1 MDGKKSSKIAKRVT
15 MPSGSKP
22 GERRG
27 GRGRGTQNK
36 KTLLKNAAINAAAKS
51 NLSPL
56 ELLLTLMRQ
65 RDLPLQLRVTVAQ
78 QALPFA
84 HCKPKAQIRIKRG
97 YKQYPT
103 DVNEKIGPRV
113 KVAKVNADD
122 PNNVDAHVMP
132 LDFLLGVMRDA
143 QTPPSIS
150 LRAAIIVAPFV
161 HSKGEPYQLDNASGE
176 IIVVED
182 PYGFDADIGDR
193 LKSMHQ
199 DEEQLRSLGHSIPR
213 PSMDRQNLDSYL
225 AAWEKLRQTK
235 EYLAL
240 EKNIAEQ
247 KAALKCPPTYREL
260 DSRQDRARLKELE
273 GDSKIRSITPAEE
286 IEQRYLESRLEV
298 YSLTK
303 EATDCR
309 RMNVLRATGKEF
321 LRLEEK
327 LELEKLETLY
337 PGVPLDPLI
346 DEGAVLARRAIN
358 QLLLHRERE

>member
-1 MDGKKSSKIAKRVT
+1 

-84 HCKPKAQIRIKRG
+84 HCKPKAQIRVKRG

-103 DVNEKIGPRV
+103 GVNEKIGPRV

-122 PNNVDAHVMP
+122 PNDVDAHVMP
-132 LDFLLGVMRDA
+132 LDFLLGVMRDP
-143 QTPPSIS
+143 QTPPSLT

-161 HSKGEPYQLDNASGE
+161 HSKGEPNQLDNASGE
-176 IIVVED
+176 TIVVED
-182 PYGFDADIGDR
+182 PYGFDANIGDR
-193 LKSMHQ
+193 LESMHQ
-199 DEEQLRSLGHSIPR
+199 DEEQLRALISSVPFPRVGHR
-213 PSMDRQNLDSYL
+213 QEKDREDLSRYF
-225 AAWEKLRQTK
+225 AACEDVRQTK
-235 EYLAL
+235 EYVAL
-240 EKNIAEQ
+240 EKSIAEQ
-247 KAALKCPPTYREL
+247 QAALKCPSTYREL

-273 GDSKIRSITPAEE
+273 GDSKIRSVTAAEE
-286 IEQRYLESRLEV
+286 IERKYLESRLEV

-303 EATDCR
+303 EADDCR
-309 RMNVLRATGKEF
+309 RMNLLMAMGGEF
-321 LRLEEK
+321 LTPEDK
-327 LELEKLETLY
+327 LELEKLEALY
-337 PGVPLDPLI
+337 PGVPLDPSQI
-346 DEGAVLARRAIN
+346 DNGAVLRKRAIH
-358 QLLLHRERE
+358 QLLLHRE

>member
-1 MDGKKSSKIAKRVT
+1 
-15 MPSGSKP
+15 
-22 GERRG
+22 
-27 GRGRGTQNK
+27 
-36 KTLLKNAAINAAAKS
+36 
-51 NLSPL
+51 
-56 ELLLTLMRQ
+56 
-65 RDLPLQLRVTVAQ
+65 
-78 QALPFA
+78 
-84 HCKPKAQIRIKRG
+84 
-97 YKQYPT
+97 
-103 DVNEKIGPRV
+103 
-113 KVAKVNADD
+113 
-122 PNNVDAHVMP
+122 
-132 LDFLLGVMRDA
+132 MRDP

-161 HSKGEPYQLDNASGE
+161 HSKGEPNKLDNASGE

-199 DEEQLRSLGHSIPR
+199 DEEQLRSLIRSVPFPHVGNR
-213 PSMDRQNLDSYL
+213 TEKDREALSRYRATCEDV
-225 AAWEKLRQTK
+225 KQTK

-240 EKNIAEQ
+240 EKSIAEQ
-247 KAALKCPPTYREL
+247 QAALKCPPTYREL